1 MKANH
6 LPAGRGGGAQR
17 RWGAAPAVAVAAT
30 LLLAACNNAAV
41 PLAGTTAASP
51 ARALVAAPDFA
62 DQPSFATRT
71 GRPPVLSLQEL
82 FHPTFNVPDDPS
94 KIRTL
99 LVTGDIIPARGVDY
113 FATVKHDFLWPFR
126 PTAAYTKNA
135 DVTYVNLEA
144 PLFAGCP
151 VNPNPSFTFCGD
163 ARFVDGLN
171 FMGAKVANLANN
183 HLSNYGAEGITA
195 TDQLL
200 NAHGI
205 LTSGLGPVAVID
217 VRGIKFGFIG
227 FNGVGRAIDQTAL
240 KAGIA
245 RARQQAD
252 IVVVQ
257 FHWGKEYERQ
267 PMADRGVPTP
277 DDPVNI
283 GHEAIDWGA
292 DIVIGNH
299 PHWYQGV
306 EVYKGKLITYAHGN
320 FVFDQMWSE
329 ETREGVIGTYTF
341 YGTQLVAA
349 SWKPVRS
356 YDYGQPVFMNAQ
368 DSASTLQTME
378 AASDTLASRLHEPTT
393 SPIPS
398 YPPPLPYAPEHA
410 PA

>member
-1 MKANH
+1 MRTSP
-6 LPAGRGGGAQR
+6 LPARRGGGPQGR
-17 RWGAAPAVAVAAT
+17 RGGVAG
-30 LLLAACNNAAV
+30 LAAAAILLVACNSNAV
-41 PLAGTTAASP
+41 PLTGSTAASP
-51 ARALVAAPDFA
+51 ARALVAAPDFY
-62 DQPSFATRT
+62 DQPSFAART
-71 GRPPVLSLQEL
+71 GRPPVLSLEEL
-82 FHPTFNVPDDPS
+82 FHPTYNVPLDPS

-99 LVTGDIIPARGVDY
+99 LVTGDIIPARGVNY

-126 PTAAYTKNA
+126 PTADYTKNA
-135 DVTYVNLEA
+135 DITYVNLES
-144 PLFAGCP
+144 PLFSGCP
-151 VNPNPSFTFCGD
+151 VSPAESFTFCGD
-163 ARFVDGLN
+163 ARFVNGLN

-200 NAHGI
+200 QSHGI

-240 KAGIA
+240 KEGIA
-245 RARQQAD
+245 RARQLAD

-267 PMADRGVPTP
+267 PMPDRGVPTP
-277 DDPVNI
+277 DDPVTI
-283 GHEAIDWGA
+283 GHNAIDWGA

-356 YDYGQPVFMNAQ
+356 YDYGQPVFMNAK
-368 DSASTLQTME
+368 DAASTLQTME
-378 AASDTLASRLHEPTT
+378 AASDTLATRLNEPTT
-393 SPIPS
+393 LPVPS
-398 YPPPLPYAPEHA
+398 YPPSLPYAPEHA

>member
-1 MKANH
+1 VRS
-6 LPAGRGGGAQR
+6 LSGL
-17 RWGAAPAVAVAAT
+17 VAIF
-30 LLLAACNNAAV
+30 LLAACNSGAAPPV
-41 PLAGTTAASP
+41 ASISP
-51 ARALVAAPDFA
+51 SPVGALVAAPDLY

-71 GRPPVLSLQEL
+71 GRPPALSLQEL
-82 FHPTFNVPDDPS
+82 FHPTFNVPEDPT

-99 LVTGDIIPARGVDY
+99 LVTGDIIPARGVNY

-126 PTAAYTKNA
+126 PTAAFTKNA
-135 DVTYVNLEA
+135 DITYINLEA

-151 VNPNPSFTFCGD
+151 VSPAESFTFCGD
-163 ARFVDGLN
+163 PRTVDGLN

-183 HLSNYGAEGITA
+183 HLSNYGAQGITS

-200 NAHGI
+200 QSHGI

-277 DDPVNI
+277 DDPVVI

-356 YDYGQPVFMNAQ
+356 YDYGQPVFMNAG

-378 AASDTLASRLHEPTT
+378 AASDTLATRLHEPTT
-393 SPIPS
+393 TPVPS
-398 YPPPLPYAPEHA
+398 YPPPLPYAPMHA

>member
-1 MKANH
+1 MC
-6 LPAGRGGGAQR
+6 LPPVIRYFWRQKGAS
-17 RWGAAPAVAVAAT
+17 GT
-30 LLLAACNNAAV
+30 LCLVLLAACNNTTL
-41 PLAGTTAASP
+41 PLTAGTTASS
-51 ARALVAAPDFA
+51 ARTLVAAPDFF
-62 DQPSFATRT
+62 DQPSFAART

-82 FHPTFNVPDDPS
+82 FHPTYNVPSDPS
-94 KIRTL
+94 KVRTMV
-99 LVTGDIIPARGVDY
+99 VTGDIIPARGVNY
-113 FATVKHDFLWPFR
+113 FATLKKDFLWPFR
-126 PTAAYTKNA
+126 PTADFTKNA
-135 DVTYVNLEA
+135 DITYISLES

-151 VNPNPSFTFCGD
+151 VSPASSFTFCGD
-163 ARFVDGLN
+163 ARFASGLTL
-171 FMGAKVANLANN
+171 MGAKVANVANN
-183 HLSNYGAEGITA
+183 HFTNYGAEGVTA
-195 TDQLL
+195 TDKLL
-200 NAHGI
+200 QQNGI
-205 LTSGLGPVAVID
+205 LSSGLGPVAVID

-240 KAGIA
+240 KAGIE

-277 DDPVNI
+277 DDPVTI
-283 GHEAIDWGA
+283 GHNAIDWGA

-299 PHWYQGV
+299 PHWYQGI
-306 EVYKGKLITYAHGN
+306 EIYRGKLITYAHGN

-356 YDYGQPVFMNAQ
+356 YDYGQPVFMNEKDA
-368 DSASTLQTME
+368 ANVVQTME
-378 AASDTLASRLHEPTT
+378 AASDTLAVRLHEPTT
-393 SPIPS
+393 TPVPS
-398 YPPPLPYAPEHA
+398 YPPALPYAPQHP